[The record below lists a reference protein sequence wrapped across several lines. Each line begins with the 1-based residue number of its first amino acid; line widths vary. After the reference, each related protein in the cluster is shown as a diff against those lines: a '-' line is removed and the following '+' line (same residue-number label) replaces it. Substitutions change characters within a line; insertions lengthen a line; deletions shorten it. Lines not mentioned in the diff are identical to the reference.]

1 MNKCDRCK
9 EEVRT
14 TTMSMFNVDV
24 ICMSCKKN
32 ERNHPDYKKAVER
45 EREELMKGN
54 WNFEG
59 IGKPKDL

>member
-24 ICMSCKKN
+24 ICMSCKVT

>member
-24 ICMSCKKN
+24 ICMSCKAT
-32 ERNHPDYKKAVER
+32 ERNHPDYKKAFER

>member
-24 ICMSCKKN
+24 ICMSCKAT
-32 ERNHPDYKKAVER
+32 ERKHPDYKKAVER

>member
-9 EEVRT
+9 KEVRT

-24 ICMSCKKN
+24 ICMPCKAI
-32 ERNHPDYKKAVER
+32 ERNHPDYKKATER